1 MHMHDDDKEWVK
13 LNYSNIKDDKVL
25 LDSLRDCHVEGIKFG
40 LCFFVL
46 GLLGLII
53 LIHIAVNQ
61 NIWYYYIFTI
71 PCLPMIIMGICIFVS
86 RAHCWINPRFNEG
99 KYLDELTDVDAFRIR
114 CHAQKSHCITK
125 GELDADKSIEDILT
139 VTNFYIDG

>member
-1 MHMHDDDKEWVK
+1 MHMYDDDKEWVK
-13 LNYSNIKDDKVL
+13 LNYSIVKDDEVL

-46 GLLGLII
+46 GLLGLIM

-86 RAHCWINPRFNEG
+86 RAHCWLNPRFNEA
-99 KYLDELTDVDAFRIR
+99 KYLDEITDFEAYMVHSHVQRSHRIATDV
-114 CHAQKSHCITK
+114 
-125 GELDADKSIEDILT
+125 LNADKSIEDILT